1 MKQSS
6 QSSALLIAN
15 RLLAYLNGW
24 IELEAWD
31 VLVIGNGP
39 AALRSAASSAKQG
52 AQTLMVSPNAL
63 GGGSSFASDG
73 LSSAIQ
79 ESNNKGHREDT
90 ILTGSYLCDQDIV
103 SIRTSQAIKEMDL
116 LERWGVIFQ
125 RDAKGLPIAHM
136 GIGHSKPRIVNS
148 GDGMGK
154 EIQQVLEEQCM
165 KYGVVRRGDQVP
177 ISLVHNNNSV
187 CGVITADLVNG
198 NFVAIQC
205 KALII
210 ADGGFEE
217 VFSNGKANIGM
228 DLALRSG
235 VPLRG
240 MEFISK
246 SPLSLKDTNMILPF
260 GMINSGATIHQVDG
274 TPVEAGTIIEMCKIS
289 NDSGTVVLDAREM
302 GDQSKWWNS
311 IFRNVKQ
318 RTGID
323 ISKQTVALENQVD
336 ATLGGLPID
345 EHGRVVIGKWS
356 RWFTGLYSAGDA
368 ACSGLHGAGLLQ
380 GNRLLDSL
388 AGGNSAGQHAGNW
401 SNSSKFSGAN
411 LIKESLEMVNSNHN
425 SRFADQDGTD
435 GVVRIGLVSSKLRE
449 LALNYANNDND
460 SESYSQ
466 LIESLEEL
474 TIVADSIHLD
484 QESLIANTNMLSMI
498 QTQAGIRLLKCALR
512 ASLARNESRGLH
524 QRNDFKEQDSDL
536 LHHITVDNDG
546 KIGTLA
552 LRKSET
558 GNWILTPQ

>member
-1 MKQSS
+1 
-6 QSSALLIAN
+6 
-15 RLLAYLNGW
+15 
-24 IELEAWD
+24 LEAWD
-31 VLVIGNGP
+31 VLVVGDGP
-39 AALRSAASSAKQG
+39 AALRSAASAAKEG
-52 AQTLMVSPNAL
+52 AQTLLISPNAL
-63 GGGSSFASDG
+63 GDGSSFALDG
-73 LSSAIQ
+73 LSSSIQ

-90 ILTGSYLCDQDIV
+90 ILAGSYLCDQDIV

-125 RDAKGLPIAHM
+125 RDAKGLPVAQM

-148 GDGMGK
+148 GDGMGR

-165 KYGVVRRGDQVP
+165 KHGVVRRGDQVP
-177 ISLVHNNNSV
+177 VSLVHNNNSV
-187 CGVITADLVNG
+187 CGVITADLLNG
-198 NFVAIQC
+198 IFVAIQC
-205 KALII
+205 KAIII

-217 VFSNGKANIGM
+217 VFINGKSNIGM

-246 SPLSLKDTNMILPF
+246 SPLSIKDTNMILPL
-260 GMINSGATIHQVDG
+260 GLMNSGATIHQVDG
-274 TPVEAGTIIEMCKIS
+274 TPLEASSIVEMCNLS
-289 NDSGTVVLDAREM
+289 DDSGTVVLDAREM
-302 GDQSKWWNS
+302 GEQSKWWNS

-323 ISKQTVALENQVD
+323 ISKQTLALENQVD
-336 ATLGGLPID
+336 VTLGGLPAD

-388 AGGNSAGQHAGNW
+388 AGGNSAGQHAGMW
-401 SNSSKFSGAN
+401 SNNSKFSGAN
-411 LIKESLEMVNSNHN
+411 LIKESLETAISEHK
-425 SRFADQDGTD
+425 SRFADNEETGS
-435 GVVRIGLVSSKLRE
+435 VVRIGLVSNKLRE
-449 LALNYANNDND
+449 IALNYVNNDND
-460 SESYSQ
+460 SESYSKI
-466 LIESLEEL
+466 IESLEDL
-474 TIVADSIHLD
+474 AIVANSIHLD
-484 QESLIANTNMLSMI
+484 QESLIANTNMLSMN
-498 QTQAGIRLLKCALR
+498 QTQAGIRLLMCAVR

-524 QRNDFKEQDSDL
+524 QRNDFQEQDSDL
-536 LHHITVDNDG
+536 LHHITVDNEG

>member
-1 MKQSS
+1 M
-6 QSSALLIAN
+6 
-15 RLLAYLNGW
+15 
-24 IELEAWD
+24 EAWD
-31 VLVIGNGP
+31 VLVIGDGP
-39 AALRSAASSAKQG
+39 AALRSAASAAKQG
-52 AQTLMVSPNAL
+52 AQTLMISPNAL
-63 GGGSSFASDG
+63 GEGSSFALDG

-90 ILTGSYLCDQDIV
+90 IVTGSYLCDQDIV

-165 KYGVVRRGDQVP
+165 KNGVVRRGDQVP
-177 ISLVHNNNSV
+177 VSLIHNNKSV

-205 KALII
+205 KAIII

-217 VFSNGKANIGM
+217 IFTNGKSNLGM
-228 DLALRSG
+228 DLALSSG

-246 SPLSLKDTNMILPF
+246 SPLSVKDTNMILPL
-260 GMINSGATIHQVDG
+260 GMMNSGASIHQVDG
-274 TPVEAGTIIEMCKIS
+274 TPIEATTIIEMCNVS
-289 NDSGTVVLDAREM
+289 ADSGTVVLDAREM
-302 GDQSKWWNS
+302 GEQAKWWNS

-336 ATLGGLPID
+336 ATLGGIPID

-368 ACSGLHGAGLLQ
+368 SCSGLHGAGLLQ

-388 AGGNSAGQHAGNW
+388 AGGNSAGTHAGKW
-401 SNSSKFSGAN
+401 SSSSKFSGAN
-411 LIKESLEMVNSNHN
+411 LIKESLESTISNYQ
-425 SRFADQDGTD
+425 SRFEDEDVNES
-435 GVVRIGLVSSKLRE
+435 VVRIGLVSSKLRE
-449 LALNYANNDND
+449 IALKYVNTDND
-460 SESYSQ
+460 SETYGQ

-474 TIVADSIHLD
+474 KILADSIHLD
-484 QESLIANTNMLSMI
+484 QQSLIANTNLLSMS
-498 QTQAGIRLLKCALR
+498 QTQAGIRLLMCAVR

-524 QRNDFKEQDSDL
+524 QRNDFQEQDADL
-536 LHHITVDNDG
+536 LHHITVDCDG
-546 KIGTLA
+546 QIGTLA